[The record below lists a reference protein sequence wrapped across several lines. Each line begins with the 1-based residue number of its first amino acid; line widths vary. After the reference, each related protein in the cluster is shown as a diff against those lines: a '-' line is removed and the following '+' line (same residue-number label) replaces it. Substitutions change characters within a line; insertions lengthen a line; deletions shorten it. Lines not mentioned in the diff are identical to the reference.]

1 MLASLAL
8 NKEQA
13 VDSLKSSTNFD
24 KLKGGRSRPGTA
36 RDGQQ
41 RPCLPWR
48 ANQFHAPHLP
58 SPLVGDCTL
67 GNEAPVDNSIVA
79 KSKQQWDGPA
89 FRYLWKS
96 VCAIEQSWTHWPNW
110 SANIRQS
117 IQTYRIS
124 RK

>member
-36 RDGQQ
+36 QDGQQ

-58 SPLVGDCTL
+58 FPLVGDCTL

-79 KSKQQWDGPA
+79 KSKQQWDGA
-89 FRYLWKS
+89 
-96 VCAIEQSWTHWPNW
+96 C
-110 SANIRQS
+110 
-117 IQTYRIS
+117 IS
-124 RK
+124 LLVEKCVRD